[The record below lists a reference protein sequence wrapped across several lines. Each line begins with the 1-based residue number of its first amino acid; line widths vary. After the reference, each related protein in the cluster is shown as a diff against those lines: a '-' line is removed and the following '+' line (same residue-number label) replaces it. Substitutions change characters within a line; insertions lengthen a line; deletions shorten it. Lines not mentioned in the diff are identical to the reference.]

1 MVVVLF
7 VGASSIAYER
17 AYYFFEKYR
26 LHFNQTKSPKRLQ
39 KEIDHPQGYP
49 HGRKAMTRSLSYQ
62 YRTKV
67 QKKQSD
73 VSSLHQQDVASA
85 M

>member
-1 MVVVLF
+1 MIIVAF

-26 LHFNQTKSPKRLQ
+26 IHFNHTKSSKRLQ

-67 QKKQSD
+67 PKEQAG
-73 VSSLHQQDVASA
+73 VSLLH
-85 M
+85 